1 MIKEYHELALY
12 YVSRLTKMSLP
23 LKTWMHENPDSRH
36 LCWQKNMGS
45 RDQMRPKH
53 KLRTV
58 TNFKRKKSSL
68 LPLKVWVLLQLLYAT
83 ILKLDSRIHTYR
95 PDLYAKHP
103 QCAPTISYQKKR
115 STYYSIVESHPII
128 MNIEVLW
135 LDRLKFVL
143 T

>member
-1 MIKEYHELALY
+1 
-12 YVSRLTKMSLP
+12 
-23 LKTWMHENPDSRH
+23 
-36 LCWQKNMGS
+36 MGS

-58 TNFKRKKSSL
+58 TNFKREKKFL
-68 LPLKVWVLLQLLYAT
+68 TPLKVWVLLQLLYAT
-83 ILKLDSRIHTYR
+83 ILKLDSRIHRHTYR

-128 MNIEVLW
+128 MNMEVL
-135 LDRLKFVL
+135 
-143 T
+143 